1 MRPSLNA
8 GFDHHID
15 RAAGDDEV
23 LHVVA
28 PHQDELAARIDG
40 GRLHDA
46 ETQVARPEKAVSA
59 GRPVTKVRKAQ
70 TMRAVSATTNRMVAM
85 A

>member
-1 MRPSLNA
+1 
-8 GFDHHID
+8 
-15 RAAGDDEV
+15 V

-46 ETQVARPEKAVSA
+46 ETPVARPEKAVSA
-59 GRPVTKVRKAQ
+59 GAAGNTKVRKAQ

-85 A
+85 ARMMVFGSGMDEIFLLNPY